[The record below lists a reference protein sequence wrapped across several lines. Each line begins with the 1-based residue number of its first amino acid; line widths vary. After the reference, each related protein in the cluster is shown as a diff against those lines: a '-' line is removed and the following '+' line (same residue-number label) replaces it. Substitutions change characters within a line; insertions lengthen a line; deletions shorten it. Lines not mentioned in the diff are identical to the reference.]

1 MPFGMAA
8 SITYRIG
15 RSILTKKEMVY
26 VVSDSVGETAELMV
40 KAVTSQFLG
49 QDVEIKH
56 FSYVE
61 DKQDINNVITVAK
74 YKHSIIA
81 YTIVLPAL
89 KQYLDQRAGEEGII
103 AVDLMHP
110 LMDAFTRK
118 FNIEPNRQP
127 GQMRKLDENYFK
139 RVEAIEFAV
148 KYDDGQEVRGL
159 RQADIVLIG
168 VSRTSKTPLSMY
180 LANKKFKVANVPLI
194 PEIPPP
200 QELFTIPRNKCIGL
214 VITPEKLNGIRRE
227 RLKNLGLTTPANYA
241 SLDRILEELNC
252 AESIM
257 KKIGCPIIDVSNK
270 AIEETADVIL
280 AMFNKRGSFA

>member
-1 MPFGMAA
+1 M
-8 SITYRIG
+8 S
-15 RSILTKKEMVY
+15 KKEKVY
-26 VVSDSVGETAELMV
+26 VVSDSVGETADMMV

-49 QDVEIKH
+49 QDIEIKH

-61 DKQDINNVITVAK
+61 NEQDINNVITVSK
-74 YKHSIIA
+74 YSHSIIA

-89 KQYLDQRAGEEGII
+89 KEYLDQRAAEEGIM
-103 AVDLMHP
+103 AVDLIHP
-110 LMDAFTRK
+110 LMEAFTQK
-118 FNIEPNRQP
+118 FNIEPNHQP
-127 GQMRKLDENYFK
+127 GLMRKLDENYFK

-159 RQADIVLIG
+159 KQADIVIVG

-200 QELFTIPRNKCIGL
+200 QELFSIPRKKCVGL
-214 VITPEKLNGIRRE
+214 IITPEKLNSIRKE
-227 RLKNLGLTTPANYA
+227 RLKSLGLTAPANYA
-241 SLDRILEELNC
+241 SLDRILEELES
-252 AESIM
+252 AEQIM

-270 AIEETADVIL
+270 AIEETAEVIL
-280 AMFNKRGSFA
+280 AMFNKRGSLHNE

>member
-1 MPFGMAA
+1 M
-8 SITYRIG
+8 S
-15 RSILTKKEMVY
+15 KKETVY
-26 VVSDSVGETAELMV
+26 VVSDSVGETADMMV

-49 QDVEIKH
+49 QNVEIKH

-61 DKQDINNVITVAK
+61 NKQDINNVITVSK
-74 YKHSIIA
+74 YSHSIIA
-81 YTIVLPAL
+81 YTIVLPTL
-89 KQYLDQRAGEEGII
+89 KQYLDQRAEEEGIM

-110 LMDAFTRK
+110 LMEAFTQK
-118 FNIEPNRQP
+118 FNIEPNHQP
-127 GQMRKLDENYFK
+127 RLMRKLDENYFK

-159 RQADIVLIG
+159 KQADIVIVG

-200 QELFTIPRNKCIGL
+200 QELFTIPRKKCVGL
-214 VITPEKLNGIRRE
+214 IITPEKLNSIRKE
-227 RLKNLGLTTPANYA
+227 RLKSLGLTTPANYA
-241 SLDRILEELNC
+241 SLDRILEELEN
-252 AESIM
+252 AEQIM

-270 AIEETADVIL
+270 AIEETAEVIL
-280 AMFNKRGSFA
+280 AMYNKRGSFA

>member
-1 MPFGMAA
+1 M
-8 SITYRIG
+8 S
-15 RSILTKKEMVY
+15 KKETVY
-26 VVSDSVGETAELMV
+26 VVSDSVGETADMMV

-49 QDVEIKH
+49 QDVDIKH

-61 DKQDINNVITVAK
+61 NQQDINNVITVSK
-74 YKHSIIA
+74 YTHSIIA
-81 YTIVLPAL
+81 YTIVLPTL
-89 KQYLDQRAGEEGII
+89 KQYLDQRAEEEGII

-110 LMDAFTRK
+110 LMDAFTQK
-118 FNIEPNRQP
+118 FNIEPNHQP

-148 KYDDGQEVRGL
+148 KYDDGQEARGL
-159 RQADIVLIG
+159 KQADIVIVG

-200 QELFTIPRNKCIGL
+200 QELFTIPRKKCVGL
-214 VITPEKLNGIRRE
+214 IITPEKLNSIRKE
-227 RLKNLGLTTPANYA
+227 RLKSLGLTTPANYA
-241 SLDRILEELNC
+241 SLNRILEELDS
-252 AESIM
+252 AEQIM